1 MVGNMVY
8 LKISPLKGV
17 MRFEKKG
24 KLSPQH
30 VGPYEVVKH
39 IGSVSYELEVPIEL
53 ALVHAVFHVSM
64 LKKFIGDRCL
74 SFL

>member
-17 MRFEKKG
+17 MRFRKKG
-24 KLSPQH
+24 KLSSQH
-30 VGPYEVVKH
+30 VGPYKVVKH
-39 IGSVSYELEVPIEL
+39 IGSVSYELEIPIEL
-53 ALVHAVFHVSM
+53 SPVHPIFHVSM
-64 LKKFIGDRCL
+64 LKKFIGNRCL